1 MGTLT
6 LAVKRSLIRI
16 TTYVLLASMATS
28 PSIPLN
34 SPLITFTLCPTVR
47 ISLLRLTPSIQIH
60 HEHKI
65 LHLLIRHHQ
74 HGMRGKVL
82 HIKKGDIIDVGYIAG
97 CLLGGMNKHQ
107 ITDYWNFAT
116 LTAILQLR
124 NDKTRGKI
132 IVKVQMFFR
141 FKSVQRFPDCEFLL
155 VTGAG
160 CKPIFLLFSHLGIF
174 FRMNQLSS
182 GCASRFERDIFP
194 PKPYCT
200 LLQ

>member
-1 MGTLT
+1 M
-6 LAVKRSLIRI
+6 
-16 TTYVLLASMATS
+16 
-28 PSIPLN
+28 PN
-34 SPLITFTLCPTVR
+34 SKNFAIKADTVR
-47 ISLLRLTPSIQIH
+47 IQIH

-132 IVKVQMFFR
+132 IIKVQMFFR